1 MCESGRLHP
10 SAMNSARTRSREV
23 NYAVTTHRP
32 AESVAFHATLL
43 HFCGNFIDAFN
54 RESEPRPRA
63 AIEPTMSRISLFP
76 RQSRLSRAVR
86 GALAILALGATA
98 SAWAAGTG
106 ETPAS
111 AAGDA
116 VPLTVTVQPGQS
128 LNDIAKA
135 ATQSRD
141 PGVLARAGR
150 ALFDANPQAFM
161 KHDASRLKVGATL
174 TVPALDATGAALV
187 PAGASAAS
195 AASGTAAVSAPA
207 AASGGAAV
215 AQHGASA
222 PHPGSTVQ
230 SAPVVPV
237 HAAPVSGASVT
248 MAAGAS
254 ASAGASAAHGA
265 SAVESMQPA
274 APVAGASG
282 PHVWSGTIQSVPSS
296 ASGAAISPASGGQ
309 VPGMNEPAG
318 AAPVTGASQPRPS
331 SLQQLLAL
339 KNRVLMELQ
348 KHGIGKPATTNDVT
362 PAPAP
367 APAPAPVA
375 PRPAAN
381 DAGASAAAPAAG
393 ESASG
398 VAASA
403 VQPASASAPA
413 QPAAPVAAPA
423 RSTEQMDWRPAA
435 VAGAAVLVLAA
446 GFAWRKRRKSRRTDE
461 AGTDT
466 AATATA
472 AGGVA
477 AAAATAQ
484 AEAAPSVEP
493 ELPIRPEMPVAR
505 DAASDLSLAAATA
518 AAAEPV
524 ETPQTPDTDVSAA
537 TEGEK
542 PHVAQPELPAAH
554 AVVPPVSEA
563 APVSLDAEPIEK
575 VAAETQT
582 EKSAETPIDTSAET
596 RVATPAETRVETPA
610 APAATEAQHATL
622 MQNAIS
628 ALNSLDMPLP
638 PRTPDEPSLAAD
650 EPAAQAGHSD
660 THKIATNGQAAQR
673 LPIGSI
679 DPAPEHP
686 ADQDDEFDWDP
697 DAATPASHAG
707 SPFATSSL
715 PPLGGAQFGAL
726 KLDFDLDLPSAPGA
740 VLPALTP
747 DELARIARNKLDLAS
762 EYVELGDLSGARTL
776 LQEVVDANDVATRD
790 DARALLAK
798 LADEA

>member
-1 MCESGRLHP
+1 
-10 SAMNSARTRSREV
+10 
-23 NYAVTTHRP
+23 
-32 AESVAFHATLL
+32 
-43 HFCGNFIDAFN
+43 
-54 RESEPRPRA
+54 
-63 AIEPTMSRISLFP
+63 MSRISLFP

-111 AAGDA
+111 AAGGA

-195 AASGTAAVSAPA
+195 AASGAAAASAPA
-207 AASGGAAV
+207 AASGGTAV

-222 PHPGSTVQ
+222 PHPGATVQ
-230 SAPVVPV
+230 SAPVAPAV
-237 HAAPVSGASVT
+237 HAAPVSGASVAT
-248 MAAGAS
+248 DAGAS
-254 ASAGASAAHGA
+254 ASVGASAAHGA
-265 SAVESMQPA
+265 SAVESTQPE

-296 ASGAAISPASGGQ
+296 ASGAAIPPASGSQ
-309 VPGMNEPAG
+309 VPGVNEPAG

-367 APAPAPVA
+367 APVA

-381 DAGASAAAPAAG
+381 DAGASAAASTAG
-393 ESASG
+393 EAASG

-423 RSTEQMDWRPAA
+423 RSTEQMDWRPVA
-435 VAGAAVLVLAA
+435 VAGAAVIVLAA
-446 GFAWRKRRKSRRTDE
+446 GFAWRKRRKNRRTDD
-461 AGTDT
+461 AGTDS

-472 AGGVA
+472 AGG

-484 AEAAPSVEP
+484 AEAAPSVDP

-505 DAASDLSLAAATA
+505 DAASDLNIAAATA
-518 AAAEPV
+518 AAAEAV
-524 ETPQTPDTDVSAA
+524 ETPDTDVPPA
-537 TEGEK
+537 TEEAK
-542 PHVAQPELPAAH
+542 PHVEQPELPTAH
-554 AVVPPVSEA
+554 AAVPPVNET
-563 APVSLDAEPIEK
+563 APVSHDSEPIEK
-575 VAAETQT
+575 VAAET
-582 EKSAETPIDTSAET
+582 SAEKPVEASAGMPIETSTETPVAIQVET
-596 RVATPAETRVETPA
+596 RVDTPS
-610 APAATEAQHATL
+610 APAATDAQHATL

-650 EPAAQAGHSD
+650 EPAAQAGQSNTD
-660 THKIATNGQAAQR
+660 KIATNGQIAQR

-697 DAATPASHAG
+697 DAATPASQAG

-740 VLPALTP
+740 ALPALTP

>member
-1 MCESGRLHP
+1 
-10 SAMNSARTRSREV
+10 
-23 NYAVTTHRP
+23 
-32 AESVAFHATLL
+32 
-43 HFCGNFIDAFN
+43 
-54 RESEPRPRA
+54 
-63 AIEPTMSRISLFP
+63 MSRISLFP

-106 ETPAS
+106 ELPAS
-111 AAGDA
+111 AADGA

-195 AASGTAAVSAPA
+195 AASGAAAASAPA
-207 AASGGAAV
+207 AASGGTAV

-230 SAPVVPV
+230 SAPVAPAA
-237 HAAPVSGASVT
+237 HAAPVSGASVAT
-248 MAAGAS
+248 AAGAS
-254 ASAGASAAHGA
+254 ASVGASAAHGA

-296 ASGAAISPASGGQ
+296 ASGAVIPSASGSQ

-348 KHGIGKPATTNDVT
+348 KHGIGKPATTNEVK
-362 PAPAP
+362 PAPV
-367 APAPAPVA
+367 PAPVA

-381 DAGASAAAPAAG
+381 DAGASAAASTTG
-393 ESASG
+393 EAASG

-403 VQPASASAPA
+403 VQPASVSAPA
-413 QPAAPVAAPA
+413 QPVAPVVAPA
-423 RSTEQMDWRPAA
+423 RSNEQIDWRPAA
-435 VAGAAVLVLAA
+435 VAGAAVIVLAA
-446 GFAWRKRRKSRRTDE
+446 GFAWRKRRKSRRTDD
-461 AGTDT
+461 AGIDT
-466 AATATA
+466 VATATA

-477 AAAATAQ
+477 TAAAAAQ
-484 AEAAPSVEP
+484 AEAAPAVEP
-493 ELPIRPEMPVAR
+493 DLPIRPEMPVAR

-524 ETPQTPDTDVSAA
+524 ETPDTDVSPAPDVA
-537 TEGEK
+537 TA
-542 PHVAQPELPAAH
+542 HVEQPELPTAH
-554 AVVPPVSEA
+554 AAVQPASET
-563 APVSLDAEPIEK
+563 APVSHDAEPIEK
-575 VAAETQT
+575 VAAEKPAET
-582 EKSAETPIDTSAET
+582 SSETPIETSVEA
-596 RVATPAETRVETPA
+596 RGAMPVETPA
-610 APAATEAQHATL
+610 APAATEAQHAAL

-628 ALNSLDMPLP
+628 ALSSLDMPLP
-638 PRTPDEPSLAAD
+638 PRTPDESSLGAD
-650 EPAAQAGHSD
+650 EPAAQAGQSD
-660 THKIATNGQAAQR
+660 TDKIATNGQAAQP
-673 LPIGSI
+673 LPIGAI
-679 DPAPEHP
+679 DPAREHP

-697 DAATPASHAG
+697 DAATPASQAG

-726 KLDFDLDLPSAPGA
+726 KLDFDLDLPAAPGA
-740 VLPALTP
+740 ALPALTP

-776 LQEVVDANDVATRD
+776 LQEVVDANDAATRD

>member
-1 MCESGRLHP
+1 
-10 SAMNSARTRSREV
+10 
-23 NYAVTTHRP
+23 
-32 AESVAFHATLL
+32 
-43 HFCGNFIDAFN
+43 
-54 RESEPRPRA
+54 
-63 AIEPTMSRISLFP
+63 MSRISLFP

-106 ETPAS
+106 ELPAS
-111 AAGDA
+111 AADGA
-116 VPLTVTVQPGQS
+116 APLTVTVQPGQS

-174 TVPALDATGAALV
+174 TVPALDATGAAVV
-187 PAGASAAS
+187 PAAASAAS
-195 AASGTAAVSAPA
+195 AASGAVAASAPA
-207 AASGGAAV
+207 AASGGTAV

-230 SAPVVPV
+230 SAPVAPPA
-237 HAAPVSGASVT
+237 HAAPVSGASAAT
-248 MAAGAS
+248 AAGAS
-254 ASAGASAAHGA
+254 ASVGASATHGA

-282 PHVWSGTIQSVPSS
+282 PHVWSGAIQSVPSS
-296 ASGAAISPASGGQ
+296 ASGAGIPPASGSQ

-318 AAPVTGASQPRPS
+318 ATPATGASQPRPS

-348 KHGIGKPATTNDVT
+348 KHGIGKPATTNEVT
-362 PAPAP
+362 P

-381 DAGASAAAPAAG
+381 DAGASATASTTG
-393 ESASG
+393 EAASG

-403 VQPASASAPA
+403 VQPASASVSTPA
-413 QPAAPVAAPA
+413 QPAAPVVAPA
-423 RSTEQMDWRPAA
+423 PSHEQMDWRPAA
-435 VAGAAVLVLAA
+435 VAGAAVIVLAA
-446 GFAWRKRRKSRRTDE
+446 GFAWRKRRKSRRTDD

-466 AATATA
+466 AATSTA

-524 ETPQTPDTDVSAA
+524 EMPATDVSPTPEVTAA
-537 TEGEK
+537 
-542 PHVAQPELPAAH
+542 HVEQPELPIAH
-554 AVVPPVSEA
+554 AAVPPASET
-563 APVSLDAEPIEK
+563 APVSHDAEPVEK
-575 VAAETQT
+575 VAAETQA
-582 EKSAETPIDTSAET
+582 EKPAETSSGTPIETSAEP
-596 RVATPAETRVETPA
+596 RVAMPVETPA
-610 APAATEAQHATL
+610 AAAATEAQHAAL

-628 ALNSLDMPLP
+628 ALSSLDMPLP
-638 PRTPDEPSLAAD
+638 PRTPDEQSLAAD
-650 EPAAQAGHSD
+650 EPAAQAGQSD
-660 THKIATNGQAAQR
+660 TNEIATNRQPAR
-673 LPIGSI
+673 RPPIGSI

-686 ADQDDEFDWDP
+686 VAQDDEFDWDP
-697 DAATPASHAG
+697 DAATPASQAG
-707 SPFATSSL
+707 SQFATSSL

-740 VLPALTP
+740 ALPALTP

-776 LQEVVDANDVATRD
+776 LQEVVDANDAATRD
-790 DARALLAK
+790 EARALLAK

>member
-1 MCESGRLHP
+1 
-10 SAMNSARTRSREV
+10 
-23 NYAVTTHRP
+23 
-32 AESVAFHATLL
+32 
-43 HFCGNFIDAFN
+43 
-54 RESEPRPRA
+54 
-63 AIEPTMSRISLFP
+63 MSRISLFP

-106 ETPAS
+106 DLPAS
-111 AAGDA
+111 AAGGA

-187 PAGASAAS
+187 PASAS
-195 AASGTAAVSAPA
+195 AASGVSGAAAASAPA
-207 AASGGAAV
+207 AASSGTAV
-215 AQHGASA
+215 VQHGASA
-222 PHPGSTVQ
+222 PHPGSTPAATAP
-230 SAPVVPV
+230 SAPVAPAV
-237 HAAPVSGASVT
+237 HAAPVSGASVAA
-248 MAAGAS
+248 AAGAA
-254 ASAGASAAHGA
+254 ASVGASAAHGA
-265 SAVESMQPA
+265 SVVESMQPA

-282 PHVWSGTIQSVPSS
+282 PHVWSGAIQSVPSS
-296 ASGAAISPASGGQ
+296 ASGAALPPVAGSQ
-309 VPGMNEPAG
+309 VSGMNEPAG

-348 KHGIGKPATTNDVT
+348 KHGIGKPATTNEVT

-367 APAPAPVA
+367 APVA
-375 PRPAAN
+375 SRPAAS
-381 DAGASAAAPAAG
+381 DAGASATAPAAG
-393 ESASG
+393 EAASA

-403 VQPASASAPA
+403 VQPASVSAPA
-413 QPAAPVAAPA
+413 QTAAPVAAPA

-435 VAGAAVLVLAA
+435 VAGAAVIVLAA
-446 GFAWRKRRKSRRTDE
+446 GFAWRKRRKGVRAEETGDTGDTRT
-461 AGTDT
+461 G
-466 AATATA
+466 ATA
-472 AGGVA
+472 AAAVAGGA
-477 AAAATAQ
+477 AAAAAGT
-484 AEAAPSVEP
+484 EAAPSVEP

-518 AAAEPV
+518 AAAETAEP
-524 ETPQTPDTDVSAA
+524 PDTDVSSAPEA
-537 TEGEK
+537 VQ
-542 PHVAQPELPAAH
+542 PHDEQAELPASH
-554 AVVPPVSEA
+554 AVMPTAGEA
-563 APVSLDAEPIEK
+563 APAPHDAEPLEQI
-575 VAAETQT
+575 AAEKPAEQP
-582 EKSAETPIDTSAET
+582 AETPI
-596 RVATPAETRVETPA
+596 V
-610 APAATEAQHATL
+610 PAATEAQHVAL

-638 PRTPDEPSLAAD
+638 PRMPDESSLTSD
-650 EPAAQAGHSD
+650 ESQARAGQSD
-660 THKIATNGQAAQR
+660 TDKSATNGQVDPH

-679 DPAPEHP
+679 EPAPEHP

-697 DAATPASHAG
+697 DAATPAGQAG
-707 SPFATSSL
+707 GPFATSSL
-715 PPLGGAQFGAL
+715 PPLGGAQFGVL
-726 KLDFDLDLPSAPGA
+726 KLDFDLDLPSTPGA
-740 VLPALTP
+740 ALPALTP
-747 DELARIARNKLDLAS
+747 DELARIARNKLDLAT

-776 LQEVVDANDVATRD
+776 LQEVVDANDTATRD

>member
-1 MCESGRLHP
+1 
-10 SAMNSARTRSREV
+10 
-23 NYAVTTHRP
+23 
-32 AESVAFHATLL
+32 
-43 HFCGNFIDAFN
+43 
-54 RESEPRPRA
+54 
-63 AIEPTMSRISLFP
+63 MSRISLFP

-106 ETPAS
+106 ELPAS
-111 AAGDA
+111 AAGGA

-174 TVPALDATGAALV
+174 TVPALDATGAALA
-187 PAGASAAS
+187 PAAAS
-195 AASGTAAVSAPA
+195 AASGASGASGTAAASAPA
-207 AASGGAAV
+207 AASGGTAV

-222 PHPGSTVQ
+222 PHPGSTPAATVP
-230 SAPVVPV
+230 SAPVAPAV
-237 HAAPVSGASVT
+237 HAAPVSGASVAT
-248 MAAGAS
+248 AAGAA
-254 ASAGASAAHGA
+254 ASLGASAAHGA
-265 SAVESMQPA
+265 SAVESVQPA

-282 PHVWSGTIQSVPSS
+282 PHVWSGAIQSVPSS
-296 ASGAAISPASGGQ
+296 ASGAALPPVAGSQ
-309 VPGMNEPAG
+309 VSGMNEPAA
-318 AAPVTGASQPRPS
+318 AAPATGASQPRPS

-348 KHGIGKPATTNDVT
+348 KHGIGKPATTNEV
-362 PAPAP
+362 APAP
-367 APAPAPVA
+367 VPAPVA

-381 DAGASAAAPAAG
+381 DTGASAAAPAAS
-393 ESASG
+393 EAASG

-403 VQPASASAPA
+403 AQPASVSAPA
-413 QPAAPVAAPA
+413 QSAAPVAAPA
-423 RSTEQMDWRPAA
+423 RSTGQMDWRPAA
-435 VAGAAVLVLAA
+435 VAGAAVIVLAA
-446 GFAWRKRRKSRRTDE
+446 GFAWRKRRKGRRAEETGD
-461 AGTDT
+461 AGTS
-466 AATATA
+466 ATA
-472 AGGVA
+472 AAVVAGGSA
-477 AAAATAQ
+477 AAAAET
-484 AEAAPSVEP
+484 EAAPSVEP

-518 AAAEPV
+518 AAAETA
-524 ETPQTPDTDVSAA
+524 ETLDTDVPSAP
-537 TEGEK
+537 EVVP
-542 PHVAQPELPAAH
+542 PHDEQPELPAAH
-554 AVVPPVSEA
+554 AVVPTASEA
-563 APVSLDAEPIEK
+563 APAPHDTEPVEK
-575 VAAETQT
+575 IAAEQPA
-582 EKSAETPIDTSAET
+582 EQPAETPI
-596 RVATPAETRVETPA
+596 
-610 APAATEAQHATL
+610 APAATETQHEAL

-638 PRTPDEPSLAAD
+638 PRTQDEPSLATD
-650 EPAAQAGHSD
+650 ESAAQARQSD
-660 THKIATNGQAAQR
+660 TDKVATNGQADQR
-673 LPIGSI
+673 LPIGAI

-697 DAATPASHAG
+697 DAATPAGQAG

-726 KLDFDLDLPSAPGA
+726 KLDFDLDLPSTPGA
-740 VLPALTP
+740 ALPALTP
-747 DELARIARNKLDLAS
+747 DELARIARNKLDLAT

-776 LQEVVDANDVATRD
+776 LQEVVDANDTATRD

>member
-1 MCESGRLHP
+1 
-10 SAMNSARTRSREV
+10 
-23 NYAVTTHRP
+23 
-32 AESVAFHATLL
+32 L

-76 RQSRLSRAVR
+76 RLSRLSRAVR

-106 ETPAS
+106 ELPAS
-111 AAGDA
+111 AAGGA

-195 AASGTAAVSAPA
+195 GAEAASAPA
-207 AASGGAAV
+207 AASGGTAV

-230 SAPVVPV
+230 SAPVAPAV
-237 HAAPVSGASVT
+237 HAAPVSGASAAT
-248 MAAGAS
+248 AAGAS
-254 ASAGASAAHGA
+254 ASIGASAAHGA

-296 ASGAAISPASGGQ
+296 ASGAAVSPAPGSQ
-309 VPGMNEPAG
+309 VSGMNEPAG

-362 PAPAP
+362 S

-381 DAGASAAAPAAG
+381 DAGASAAAPTAG
-393 ESASG
+393 EAASG

-403 VQPASASAPA
+403 VQPASVSAPA
-413 QPAAPVAAPA
+413 QPVAPVAAPA

-435 VAGAAVLVLAA
+435 VAGAAVIVLAA
-446 GFAWRKRRKSRRTDE
+446 GFAWRKRRKSRRTDD

-466 AATATA
+466 TAIATA
-472 AGGVA
+472 AGGAA

-484 AEAAPSVEP
+484 AEAAPSVER

-505 DAASDLSLAAATA
+505 DAASDLNLAAATA
-518 AAAEPV
+518 AAAEPIEV
-524 ETPQTPDTDVSAA
+524 ADTDVSAA
-537 TEGEK
+537 AD
-542 PHVAQPELPAAH
+542 VAQPHVEPPEVPTAH

-563 APVSLDAEPIEK
+563 APDSHDAQPIEK
-575 VAAETQT
+575 VAAETQ
-582 EKSAETPIDTSAET
+582 AETQAEKPVETSPETPNEASVET
-596 RVATPAETRVETPA
+596 RVAMPVETPVETPV
-610 APAATEAQHATL
+610 APAATEAQHAAL

-628 ALNSLDMPLP
+628 ALSSLDMPLP

-650 EPAAQAGHSD
+650 EPAAQAGQTD
-660 THKIATNGQAAQR
+660 ADKIATNGQAAQH

-686 ADQDDEFDWDP
+686 ADQGDEFDWEP
-697 DAATPASHAG
+697 DAATPAGQSG

-740 VLPALTP
+740 ALPALTP
-747 DELARIARNKLDLAS
+747 DELARIARNKLDLAA

-776 LQEVVDANDVATRD
+776 LQEVVDANDAATRD

-798 LADEA
+798 LAEEA

>member
-1 MCESGRLHP
+1 
-10 SAMNSARTRSREV
+10 
-23 NYAVTTHRP
+23 
-32 AESVAFHATLL
+32 
-43 HFCGNFIDAFN
+43 
-54 RESEPRPRA
+54 
-63 AIEPTMSRISLFP
+63 MSRIFLFP

-106 ETPAS
+106 ELPAS
-111 AAGDA
+111 VADGAA
-116 VPLTVTVQPGQS
+116 PLTVTVQPGQS

-174 TVPALDATGAALV
+174 TVPALDATGVAVV
-187 PAGASAAS
+187 PAAAS
-195 AASGTAAVSAPA
+195 AASGAVAASAPA
-207 AASGGAAV
+207 PASGGAAV

-230 SAPVVPV
+230 SAPVAPPV
-237 HAAPVSGASVT
+237 HAAPVSGASAAT
-248 MAAGAS
+248 AAGVS
-254 ASAGASAAHGA
+254 ASVGASAAHGA

-296 ASGAAISPASGGQ
+296 ASGAGIPPASGSQ

-318 AAPVTGASQPRPS
+318 AAPATGASQPRPS

-348 KHGIGKPATTNDVT
+348 KHGIGKPATTNEVT
-362 PAPAP
+362 P

-381 DAGASAAAPAAG
+381 DAGASATASTTG
-393 ESASG
+393 EAASG

-403 VQPASASAPA
+403 VQPASAPA
-413 QPAAPVAAPA
+413 QPAAPVVAPA
-423 RSTEQMDWRPAA
+423 RSHEQIDWRPAA
-435 VAGAAVLVLAA
+435 AAGAAVIVLAA
-446 GFAWRKRRKSRRTDE
+446 GFAWRKRRKSRRRDD

-466 AATATA
+466 AATAAA
-472 AGGVA
+472 AGGIA

-505 DAASDLSLAAATA
+505 DAASDLTLAAATA

-524 ETPQTPDTDVSAA
+524 EMPATDVSPAPVVTAA
-537 TEGEK
+537 
-542 PHVAQPELPAAH
+542 HVEQPELPTAH
-554 AVVPPVSEA
+554 AAVPPASET
-563 APVSLDAEPIEK
+563 APVSHDAEPVEK
-575 VAAETQT
+575 VAAETP
-582 EKSAETPIDTSAET
+582 SGMPIETSAEP
-596 RVATPAETRVETPA
+596 RVAMPVETPA
-610 APAATEAQHATL
+610 APAATEAQHAAL

-628 ALNSLDMPLP
+628 ALSSLDMPLP
-638 PRTPDEPSLAAD
+638 PRTPDEP
-650 EPAAQAGHSD
+650 AAQAGQSD
-660 THKIATNGQAAQR
+660 TDKIATNGQAAQR

-697 DAATPASHAG
+697 DAATPASQAG

-776 LQEVVDANDVATRD
+776 LQEVVDANDAATRD